1 MIPQP
6 QTLQLQLPTA
16 PAGTVEGEVGRCLDQ
31 LLEEFDE
38 GGVPPPEMCLR
49 LLNLKALLL
58 SQTQLAIPQHQVDG
72 PIYLLGFIEGVRFL
86 YGLLLPH
93 MTGDELAAYDWR
105 QTAAEISTAAQLS
118 TTDAARALHDI
129 LP

>member
-1 MIPQP
+1 MMPQA
-6 QTLQLQLPTA
+6 LQLPTA
-16 PAGTVEGEVGRCLDQ
+16 PADTVEGDVCQCLDQ

-58 SQTQLAIPQHQVDG
+58 SPQTQLAIPQHHVDG

-105 QTAAEISTAAQLS
+105 RTAAEISAAARLS
-118 TTDAARALHDI
+118 TTDAAHALHDI
-129 LP
+129 LL